1 METLASGS
9 IDLKSLKIA
18 SEEANQYITTIDGGG
33 IKVHDSGNINDYIQ
47 ITSSGVDIYKYN
59 GIDNSEKVA
68 SFASDK
74 TTIGKTEN
82 TRVEIDY
89 RSIQLKDR
97 EQNTY
102 FWVSDLRDENGDYE
116 KTDTFKGDGYE
127 TFFTLNNTA
136 KNTNYV
142 VTVNGDIVTPSQIYT
157 TVFCIEPAPRKG
169 ATIVAEYITQDTNL
183 KAFTFGSRRTNNFN
197 HIGIMSFAEGDHIHA
212 SGNISHAE
220 GSYTIA
226 SGNSSHAEG
235 YHTTASG
242 EFTHSEGLNSDAKK
256 IGSHAEGSETTAD
269 GIYSHAEGNLS
280 ETTGES
286 SHAEGY
292 QTTASGYTSHAE
304 GKDTTASGYASH
316 AQNRKTIAASESQT
330 ALGKFN
336 EEDNADTY
344 ALIIGN
350 GTADD
355 ARSNALTV
363 DWNGNIIAQG
373 MAGMV
378 QMFAGSTAPT
388 GWLLCDGEQYLK
400 TEYPELYAA
409 ILDAYGDTTKGWV
422 APTDSDHFRVPDL
435 RGRFPLGVGNGTASG
450 HTAHALASGSGAEK
464 VTLAADNMPYH
475 RHALGQLTT
484 ETYAGFKPSLQVANV
499 ATGSQS
505 TSDNPLTYAGANR
518 GTSSKNN
525 DYTGAS
531 NTGGSHSHK
540 LTAGQYTNY
549 AGGSNGAATAHD
561 NMPPF
566 ISMNFIIATG
576 KTS

>member
-9 IDLKSLKIA
+9 IDLKSLKVA

-89 RSIQLKDR
+89 RSIQLKDK

-197 HIGIMSFAEGDHIHA
+197 KIGIMSFAEGDHIRA

-242 EFTHSEGLNSDAKK
+242 EFAHSEGLNSEAKK
-256 IGSHAEGSETTAD
+256 MGSHAEGSETIAD

-280 ETTGES
+280 KTTGES

-292 QTTASGYTSHAE
+292 QTIASGYTSHAE

-350 GTADD
+350 GTAEL

-373 MAGMV
+373 MAGMIM
-378 QMFAGSTAPT
+378 MFGGTTEPAGWLFCDGRAVNRTTYAELFAVIDTNYGAGDGSTT
-388 GWLLCDGEQYLK
+388 FNL
-400 TEYPELYAA
+400 
-409 ILDAYGDTTKGWV
+409 
-422 APTDSDHFRVPDL
+422 PDL
-435 RGRFPLGVGNGTASG
+435 SGKFPLGVSSTYPLNYTQTGSSGGEETHKLTTAEIPGHTHGPGTLNITASG
-450 HTAHALASGSGAEK
+450 SHGHKLTYETDAASGTAKNRVVPG
-464 VTLAADNMPYH
+464 DD
-475 RHALGQLTT
+475 
-484 ETYAGFKPSLQVANV
+484 
-499 ATGSQS
+499 TGSKTGS
-505 TSDNPLTYAGANR
+505 NDATKTATHTHPSSNFAGA
-518 GTSSKNN
+518 T
-525 DYTGAS
+525 AQ
-531 NTGGSHSHK
+531 NTGG
-540 LTAGQYTNY
+540 
-549 AGGSNGAATAHD
+549 GGAHN
-561 NMPPF
+561 NMPPYRTV
-566 ISMNFIIATG
+566 NFIIATG